1 MEYCAFDSVIITN
14 YSLIYCCFNVTFD
27 IPIYSSNIIIF
38 NITSKMKIYTSI
50 NTKKKKKIKYS
61 YNFNL
66 NSADT
71 ISANKTSTI

>member
-1 MEYCAFDSVIITN
+1 
-14 YSLIYCCFNVTFD
+14 
-27 IPIYSSNIIIF
+27 
-38 NITSKMKIYTSI
+38 MKIYTSI

-71 ISANKTSTI
+71 ISANKTSMI

>member
-1 MEYCAFDSVIITN
+1 
-14 YSLIYCCFNVTFD
+14 
-27 IPIYSSNIIIF
+27 
-38 NITSKMKIYTSI
+38 MKIYTSI